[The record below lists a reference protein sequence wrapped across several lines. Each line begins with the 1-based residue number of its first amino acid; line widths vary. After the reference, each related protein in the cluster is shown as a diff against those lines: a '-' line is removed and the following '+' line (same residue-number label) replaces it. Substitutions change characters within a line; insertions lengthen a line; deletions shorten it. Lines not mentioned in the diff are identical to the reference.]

1 MPKVFRLN
9 HVNRLLTAVSLL
21 AVAATA
27 CAPSSPSP
35 RPADGGRL
43 EVVATTGIVA
53 DVVSRV
59 GGEHVEVRALMGPGV
74 DPHLYKPTEGDVR
87 LLGDADLIVYNGL
100 HLEGKMTDVLV
111 RLARSRPVV
120 ALAEA
125 VPEDALR
132 EPPEFD
138 GLYDPHLWF
147 DVSLWAMTPSVIA
160 RELAALD
167 PAHQAEYAAN
177 AERVR
182 DELLAL
188 DAWVTARIAE
198 IPAPAR
204 VLVTAHDAFGYFG
217 RRYGMDVVAI
227 QGLSTVSEA
236 GLGDV
241 SRVVD
246 VVIGRGV
253 KAIFVESSVPRR
265 SIQAVVDAV
274 AAKGGTVTIGG
285 ELHSDALGAAGSPAG
300 TYEGMVRANVDAIVE
315 ALK

>member
-9 HVNRLLTAVSLL
+9 HANFFSLAASLL

-27 CAPSSPSP
+27 CVPSSPSP
-35 RPADGGRL
+35 RPTDGNRL
-43 EVVATTGIVA
+43 QVVATTGIVA
-53 DVVSRV
+53 DVVGRI
-59 GGEHVEVRALMGPGV
+59 GGEHIDVKALMGPGV

-87 LLGDADLIVYNGL
+87 LLGNADLIVYNGL

-120 ALAEA
+120 AVAEA

-138 GLYDPHLWF
+138 GLYDPHVWF

-167 PAHQAEYAAN
+167 PAHEAEYQAN

-188 DAWVTARIAE
+188 DAWVTARISE

-217 RRYGMDVVAI
+217 RRYGMDVIAI

-246 VVIGRGV
+246 VVIDRGV

-265 SIQAVVDAV
+265 SIQAVVAAV
-274 AAKGGTVTIGG
+274 GAKGGTVTIGG
-285 ELHSDALGAAGSPAG
+285 ELHSDALGAAGGPAS

>member
-1 MPKVFRLN
+1 M
-9 HVNRLLTAVSLL
+9 
-21 AVAATA
+21 
-27 CAPSSPSP
+27 
-35 RPADGGRL
+35 
-43 EVVATTGIVA
+43 
-53 DVVSRV
+53 SRV
-59 GGEHVEVRALMGPGV
+59 GGEHVEVTALMGPGV

-87 LLGDADLIVYNGL
+87 LLGNADLIVYNGL

-147 DVSLWAMTPSVIA
+147 DVSLWAMTPTVIA

-246 VVIGRGV
+246 VVIDRGV

-274 AAKGGTVTIGG
+274 AAKGSKVTIGG